1 MSQVKR
7 IRVPSAQQLQRW
19 INLID
24 NMKHMES
31 LEVNLEQVGAPSEA
45 EWDNFLNVVDQ
56 LESMVVDLT
65 YDINTE
71 VIKENMSQLSISSKN
86 KRKA

>member
-56 LESMVVDLT
+56 LEFMVVDLT

>member
-7 IRVPSAQQLQRW
+7 IRIPSAQQLQRW
-19 INLID
+19 SNLID

-65 YDINTE
+65 YDLNTE

>member
-7 IRVPSAQQLQRW
+7 IRIPSQQQLQRW
-19 INLID
+19 GQLIV

-31 LEVNLEQVGAPSEA
+31 MEITLEQAGAPSES
-45 EWDNFLNVVDQ
+45 EWDNFLRVADQ

-65 YDINTE
+65 DDINTE
-71 VIKENMSQLSISSKN
+71 AIKEDMGKLSIGLNN

>member
-7 IRVPSAQQLQRW
+7 IRIPSQQQLQRW
-19 INLID
+19 GNLIN

-31 LEVNLEQVGAPSEA
+31 MQVNLDEAGAPSEA
-45 EWDNFLNVVDQ
+45 EWDNFLSVVDQ

-65 YDINTE
+65 NDINTE
-71 VIKENMSQLSISSKN
+71 TIKEDMSQLSIGLNN
-86 KRKA
+86 KRKF

>member
-7 IRVPSAQQLQRW
+7 IRIPSQQQLQRW
-19 INLID
+19 GNLIN

-31 LEVNLEQVGAPSEA
+31 MQVNLDEAGAPSEA

-65 YDINTE
+65 NEINTE
-71 VIKENMSQLSISSKN
+71 AIKEDMSQLSIGLSN
-86 KRKA
+86 KRKF

>member
-7 IRVPSAQQLQRW
+7 IRIPSQQQLQRW
-19 INLID
+19 AILIN

-31 LEVNLEQVGAPSEA
+31 MEVTLEDGAPSEA

-65 YDINTE
+65 YDISAE
-71 VIKENMSQLSISSKN
+71 RVKEDMAQLSISNN
-86 KRKA
+86 KRKIN